1 MGNATSDVPRDQRK
15 EPREEANCL
24 ADLPRTFSNLYNNV
38 MSLVEA
44 TVAQQEYVEQLYKI
58 AINEAMDDATKFDVL
73 TKGRSILEN
82 LQASRFIHTTPVQD
96 SVLNL
101 YHNIQ
106 GILRSHHLKQFEI
119 DSPFLQET
127 SKKDWNRH
135 QVMPQ
140 HQTIDSRLVDV
151 VANEMHKKEMEKLSK
166 NLSRSQEQ
174 IQELKNANLKVC
186 AEVTELRKELKQ
198 TISYNKHLQY
208 ENERLS
214 DEIEKLKPPTIS
226 GTVQLYHSHS
236 GNTIKDIEEELKTML
251 KNHLKDVQFV
261 KCNRITDIDQSQML
275 IVLSIIAS
283 RVGTDAA
290 NAIKD
295 VPRPENTALLLFHIK
310 EIHALTK
317 QASTA
322 VLTDRSFK
330 DLGGIFDLAFVN
342 GKGLYQCEMNEN
354 AMKSVCDFIKKGIS
368 GTGV

>member
-1 MGNATSDVPRDQRK
+1 MGNTQSDKQGGQGNEPRK
-15 EPREEANCL
+15 EETRL
-24 ADLPRTFSNLYNNV
+24 DDLP
-38 MSLVEA
+38 
-44 TVAQQEYVEQLYKI
+44 
-58 AINEAMDDATKFDVL
+58 
-73 TKGRSILEN
+73 
-82 LQASRFIHTTPVQD
+82 ASRYMQTSLVQD
-96 SVLNL
+96 SVFSL
-101 YHNIQ
+101 YYNIQ
-106 GILRSHHLKQFEI
+106 AILLSYKLKPFEI
-119 DSPFLQET
+119 DSSFLKRKDNQELNE
-127 SKKDWNRH
+127 SRDVEHH
-135 QVMPQ
+135 QV
-140 HQTIDSRLVDV
+140 IDDGVMQVLP
-151 VANEMHKKEMEKLSK
+151 NEKHKKEIEMLIKDLSKSEKLIRK
-166 NLSRSQEQ
+166 LEDDNT
-174 IQELKNANLKVC
+174 KAANKI
-186 AEVTELRKELKQ
+186 KELDGSNGYLEKDLERK
-198 TISYNKHLQY
+198 TLHIEELQKT
-208 ENERLS
+208 NEKLICK
-214 DEIEKLKPPTIS
+214 IEKLTPPKIA

-251 KNHLKDVQFV
+251 NNHLKDVKFV